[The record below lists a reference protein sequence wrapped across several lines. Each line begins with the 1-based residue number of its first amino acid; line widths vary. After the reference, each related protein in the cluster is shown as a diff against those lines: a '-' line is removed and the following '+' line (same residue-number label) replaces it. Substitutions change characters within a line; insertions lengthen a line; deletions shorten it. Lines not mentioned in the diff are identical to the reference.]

1 MFHTIV
7 EINLRYMSIVVFIN
21 KLVSINRFAGS
32 KLSTDTK
39 TPKCIYKISKNL
51 ESKNLVKYS
60 AYAECEII
68 HCVNCEILRPSVAM

>member
-39 TPKCIYKISKNL
+39 TPKCIYKISKSFIIKLLSAEAKSNL
-51 ESKNLVKYS
+51 NYS
-60 AYAECEII
+60 LFISEATSLF
-68 HCVNCEILRPSVAM
+68 ILH